1 MSPRSPEHLHQCIQN
16 STKEAVLKTAST
28 ADSIKTFMPLADLKT
43 KMDQEGNI
51 AKLSAVTQVL
61 EIMT

>member
-1 MSPRSPEHLHQCIQN
+1 MSPQSPEHLHQCIQN